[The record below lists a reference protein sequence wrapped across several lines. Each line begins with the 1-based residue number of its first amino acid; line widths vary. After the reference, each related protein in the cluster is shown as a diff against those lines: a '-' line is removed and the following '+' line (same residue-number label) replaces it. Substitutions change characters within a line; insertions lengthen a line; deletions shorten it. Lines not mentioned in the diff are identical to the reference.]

1 MWTFLG
7 TVFVPL
13 TKFIFQKIAK
23 KKLND
28 KEFTEYI
35 LAHQKKKNRAG
46 QTALDWE
53 EALAEAQKELA
64 ESEKNTGV

>member
-1 MWTFLG
+1 MWTVIG
-7 TVFVPL
+7 TIAVPL
-13 TKFIFQKIAK
+13 IKFIFERIAK

-53 EALAEAQKELA
+53 QALAEAKKELK
-64 ESEKNTGV
+64 EE